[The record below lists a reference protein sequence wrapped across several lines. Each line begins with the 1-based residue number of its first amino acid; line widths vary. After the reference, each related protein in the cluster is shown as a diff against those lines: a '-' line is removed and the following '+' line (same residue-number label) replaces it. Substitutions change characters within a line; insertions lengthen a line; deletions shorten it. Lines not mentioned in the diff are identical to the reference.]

1 MEREP
6 KTSSG
11 HSSNETSDVD
21 ALAQRW
27 LERRETGL
35 NARERAEL
43 RGWLMNPEHAAAF
56 ARVDSARTELDW
68 PLHAGTLDAVL
79 DELDL
84 RARKRRR
91 RRQTLATV
99 ASVAALVVGLTWIA
113 WPRRPAISPTPGNSS
128 TLLVSQAPRQT
139 MADGSEIEFNGVAD
153 FKSIVTATER
163 RVELSRGTAYFHVT
177 KDPRPFVVHAR
188 GVTAKALGT
197 VFAVEIGEGNV
208 SVLVTEGRVA
218 VDRETAGA
226 SHATS
231 DVVRT
236 APPLATV
243 DAGHVVSLRVGRENS
258 TPPPVAEISAE
269 EAQERLAWRI
279 PRLEFNATPLCEVIA
294 MVNRHNRQQF
304 VVEDRA
310 VQLLAVSGILRA
322 DKIDALRQL
331 LEADLHLRVQAVD
344 GKWIVTKAE

>member
-1 MEREP
+1 MERES

-11 HSSNETSDVD
+11 QPSSTTSEVDV
-21 ALAQRW
+21 LAQRW

-43 RGWLMNPEHAAAF
+43 RGWLMVPQHAAAF
-56 ARVDSARTELDW
+56 ARADSARTELDW

-91 RRQTLATV
+91 RRQTVASV
-99 ASVAALVVGLTWIA
+99 ASVAALALGLMWSA
-113 WPRRPAISPTPGNSS
+113 WPRRPAISPTPANSS

-139 MADGSEIEFNGVAD
+139 MADGSEIDYNGVAD

-197 VFAVEIGEGNV
+197 VFAVEIAEGNV

-218 VDRETAGA
+218 VDRETV
-226 SHATS
+226 ATQARS
-231 DVVRT
+231 AVDRT
-236 APPLATV
+236 TVPLATV
-243 DAGHVVSLRVGRENS
+243 DAGHVVSVPVGRATI
-258 TPPPVAEISAE
+258 TPPPVAEISAQD
-269 EAQERLAWRI
+269 AQERLAWRI

-331 LEADLHLRVQAVD
+331 LEADLHLRVQAID